1 MVSLMFPV
9 SERNSSFGTSFD
21 GIVLEE
27 VVVEVVAPTFAF
39 AGTVRN
45 TDRKNVVVETLVD
58 DVVVPCCEILGVDLN
73 VVLVVLRRA
82 ASEVVEEE
90 ASRLKI

>member
-27 VVVEVVAPTFAF
+27 VVAPMFAF

-58 DVVVPCCEILGVDLN
+58 DVVVSCCEILGVDLN